1 MSHDKQIKRLREVA
15 EFLDTMP
22 TTSTTPGV
30 AAAMNRTV
38 AEELEVED
46 GIQRANIPDM
56 TPTSFTNVQEAATAL
71 DLKINVLQNSAG
83 VLSDVDQAALT
94 DIETASKHLLQ
105 TVNDLTRFQPKSA
118 GQIEAVIQDRAVR
131 PGETP
136 AEHTARMQRD
146 YPYSYP
152 ARVAS
157 NNPKVK

>member
-1 MSHDKQIKRLREVA
+1 MFHDKQIKRLREVA

-30 AAAMNRTV
+30 RFGRQRRMQLAAAMNRTV

-83 VLSDVDQAALT
+83 VL
-94 DIETASKHLLQ
+94 
-105 TVNDLTRFQPKSA
+105 
-118 GQIEAVIQDRAVR
+118 RA
-131 PGETP
+131 
-136 AEHTARMQRD
+136 
-146 YPYSYP
+146 
-152 ARVAS
+152 
-157 NNPKVK
+157 